1 VCRHGKLT
9 VALLV
14 RESRERREAKEM
26 RKTERYARFLLP
38 TTCTSDAVVPYTHTS
53 SHAALSL

>member
-1 VCRHGKLT
+1 VCGRGKLT

-38 TTCTSDAVVPYTHTS
+38 MTCTSDAVAPYARTISHT
-53 SHAALSL
+53 ALGL